1 MLKIVIPMAGKGSR
15 FSEARYCTPKP
26 FIDVLG
32 MKMIE
37 LVIKNLTPS
46 IEHQFIFICQIEHDK
61 NYGISSF
68 LKSINPK
75 CEVKLINGLTEGA
88 ACTVLEAQEYITN
101 DMLMIANCDQYIETN
116 INDYLSA
123 WSQSQMQGYI
133 MTMNANDKKWSYIK
147 INANGKV
154 SQVVEKKVISN
165 EATVGIYNFSSGL
178 DFVNA
183 AKKMISKKKKV
194 NNEYYV
200 APVFNILIN
209 DDYSVGYYNIGE
221 VNHGMY
227 GLGTPEDL
235 DAFIKIKSTK
245 K

>member
-1 MLKIVIPMAGKGSR
+1 
-15 FSEARYCTPKP
+15 
-26 FIDVLG
+26 
-32 MKMIE
+32 
-37 LVIKNLTPS
+37 
-46 IEHQFIFICQIEHDK
+46 
-61 NYGISSF
+61 
-68 LKSINPK
+68 
-75 CEVKLINGLTEGA
+75 
-88 ACTVLEAQEYITN
+88 
-101 DMLMIANCDQYIETN
+101 
-116 INDYLSA
+116 
-123 WSQSQMQGYI
+123 MQGYI

-154 SQVVEKKVISN
+154 SQVIEKKVISN

-183 AKKMISKKKKV
+183 AKKMIGKKEKV

-200 APVFNILIN
+200 APVFNVLIN
-209 DDYSVGYYNIGE
+209 DDYSVGYYNVGE